1 MLVKAL
7 LRRPL
12 FYYNT
17 LGKYSYSIYDST
29 SALPEEWD
37 TIARANIFL
46 SRNGLAILEKAPPAN
61 MECHFV
67 GLFSNGRLCGI
78 ALIQYLDLARVATF
92 KNQERSFCLKD
103 YLIRKFSSHVLFIGN
118 NTLTGQN
125 AYLLNKEITEAEALS
140 LLQMAMLNLKKE
152 YHKKG
157 KRIHLLAVKD
167 FNEKEM
173 PDFEAAGYNS
183 YYKFCT
189 QPNMIFTIRPGWQS
203 VEDYLSELN
212 TKYRTQ
218 HNRARKK
225 ATGITK
231 KKLSLSEISALS
243 ARIHELYLTVAEK
256 AAFNTFYL
264 PLNHFEVMK
273 RELKDNFR
281 FYGYF
286 QGEKLVGFNTVIKNG
301 SDIDTYFL
309 GYDEEIQKE
318 KMLYLNMLY
327 DMVAYAIKKGFKH
340 IIFARSAMEIKS
352 SVGAQAEEVFG
363 IIKHT
368 NPVLNLFIEKLFTYF
383 DPKVEWKARS
393 PFK

>member
-1 MLVKAL
+1 M
-7 LRRPL
+7 
-12 FYYNT
+12 
-17 LGKYSYSIYDST
+17 GKYSYSIYNST
-29 SALPEEWD
+29 SVLPDEWD
-37 TIARANIFL
+37 SIAHENIFL
-46 SRNGLAILEKAPPAN
+46 SRNGLAVLKKAPPAN

-67 GLFSNGRLCGI
+67 GLFSNGKLCGI

-92 KNQERSFCLKD
+92 KNRERSFCLKD

-125 AYLLNKEITEAEALS
+125 AYLLNKEISETEALA

-152 YHKKG
+152 YSKKG

-173 PDFEAAGYNS
+173 PDFEAAGYNG

-225 ATGITK
+225 AAGITK
-231 KKLSLSEISALS
+231 KKLSLSEISALN
-243 ARIHELYLTVAEK
+243 ARIHELYLTVADK

-264 PLNHFEVMK
+264 PQHHFEIMK
-273 RELKDNFR
+273 QELKDKFR

-286 QGEKLVGFNTVIKNG
+286 EGEKLVGFNTLIKNG
-301 SDIDTYFL
+301 HDADTYFL

-327 DMVAYAIKKGFKH
+327 DMVAYAIKKEFKH

-352 SVGAQAEEVFG
+352 SVGATAEEVFG

-368 NPVLNLFIEKLFTYF
+368 NPLLNFFMQKLFTYF
-383 DPKVEWKARS
+383 DPKVEWKARN
-393 PFK
+393 PFKT